1 MILNAESRV
10 YGSGRS
16 IPTFSEVTEKI
27 TNMLEIA
34 GFRKSVDPDVSRIR
48 GRCVTAVLALPV

>member
-10 YGSGRS
+10 CGSGRS

-34 GFRKSVDPDVSRIR
+34 VDPDVSGIR
-48 GRCVTAVLALPV
+48 GRCETAVLALPV